1 MATDKNVNFV
11 VFLYFVGPTKR
22 PNLRIFRFFGFVT
35 HQELPDCEKES
46 ATVKIFTLWVP
57 VHGCVDHKTAQ
68 FSAKK
73 FLRNFDQQWFVF
85 AQ

>member
-1 MATDKNVNFV
+1 M
-11 VFLYFVGPTKR
+11 
-22 PNLRIFRFFGFVT
+22 T
-35 HQELPDCEKES
+35 HQNLLDCGKES

-68 FSAKK
+68 FLAKK
-73 FLRNFDQQWFVF
+73 VLRNLGQQWFVF